1 MSFIETRDGQTVF
14 SQKEILDEKKFFF
27 YENLYSQKELLMLI
41 GEHYYQMPHHLH
53 MRKEK
58 LLKDK

>member
-1 MSFIETRDGQTVF
+1 MPITETRNGQTVF
-14 SQKEILDEKKFFF
+14 SQKELLDKTKAF

-41 GEHYYQMPHHLH
+41 WEHYYQMPHHLH

-58 LLKDK
+58 LLKVS